1 MATESLAAGRRTL
14 LSRLALAALTAGV
27 SACSAVRFGGEKL
40 ISVGPEDVKAGD
52 PQAAAFGVPGHHG
65 YERIWQAALQAMSQ
79 GMTVVE
85 SHRPSGVIK
94 SRSGD
99 KMVGFFI
106 TPTAPSAPSYRVE
119 TFSIRPVGLNSLNR
133 RGWDPKVIEDFNAAL
148 GAR

>member
-1 MATESLAAGRRTL
+1 MAMRIPSSDRRVL
-14 LSRLALAALTAGV
+14 LSRLALVAVPAGL
-27 SACSAVRFGGEKL
+27 SACSMVQFGGEKL
-40 ISVGPEDVKAGD
+40 LSVGPEDVKAGD

-65 YERIWQAALQAMSQ
+65 YERIWQAAVQAMGQ
-79 GMTVVE
+79 GMTIVE

-106 TPTAPSAPSYRVE
+106 TPTAPSAPAYRIE
-119 TFSIRPVGLNSLNR
+119 TFSIRPIGLNSLNR

-148 GAR
+148 SAR